1 MLDSLDVPSFKD
13 RRCAPS
19 GLRPEIVNVI
29 PKHPAHRLRDRSQI
43 SQQCA
48 RGRCQGSCGGVLR
61 RWGIAGGEGGED
73 RRKGGLGGGGED
85 GGGVLDQLWVESN
98 SHDRNRV

>member
-85 GGGVLDQLWVESN
+85 GGGVLDQLRVESN